1 MPRPRRL
8 ARSVSLSLP
17 VLLLAAGLAG
27 PAAAGEDHRFCGG
40 PVRTT
45 VPSDLENVVGELTIE
60 YISERYGPGTMMGC
74 GYGYAAEK
82 CGDHETANRIY
93 DRCIAAGHVGAM
105 LWKALLFENGNGVPL
120 DLAQAAALYRRAG
133 ESGSSGYAT
142 LGKLHYA
149 TALLLGRGV
158 DRDEQEARRWFA
170 AAAAEGDRDAAE
182 FLRTGYHTAQRDG
195 QGRGVGTPPAGK

>member
-1 MPRPRRL
+1 MPRQSRL
-8 ARSVSLSLP
+8 ALSL
-17 VLLLAAGLAG
+17 LLLSACLAR
-27 PAAAGEDHRFCGG
+27 PVAAGEDHRFCGG
-40 PVRTT
+40 PVKRT
-45 VPSDLENVVGELTIE
+45 VPNDLENVVGELTIE
-60 YISERYGPGTMMGC
+60 YISERHGPDSMMGC

-120 DLAQAAALYRRAG
+120 DLAKAAALYRKAG
-133 ESGSSGYAT
+133 ESGTSGYAT

-158 DRDEQEARRWFA
+158 ERDEHEARRWFA

-195 QGRGVGTPPAGK
+195 QGRGVGTPPAGR